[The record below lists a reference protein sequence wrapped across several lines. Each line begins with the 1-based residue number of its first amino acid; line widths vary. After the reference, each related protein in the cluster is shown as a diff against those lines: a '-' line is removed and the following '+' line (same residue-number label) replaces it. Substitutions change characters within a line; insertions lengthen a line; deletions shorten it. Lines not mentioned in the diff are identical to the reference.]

1 MVESNS
7 SQSQNSKLST
17 LLWTFLFV
25 ATICALGGLLTWR
38 FAYPTHILAGVL
50 ITLLTSL
57 VLGLFLY
64 WLLSK
69 RKSQPKTPD
78 QEKAVINKRCMLLT
92 KHFKSMLSIQK
103 RKKRLSSR
111 YDLPFYIL
119 LSDNPIKDKST
130 ITQMG
135 YEAYKVDDFG
145 NDIEFPILFWLSEHS
160 ILISVSLGEEQHT
173 SYVKTLCQNLNKW
186 RPRQAINGII
196 LTTDVKEF
204 LESTET
210 ITQKADQI
218 KSQIKGFNRVFGLN
232 LPIYNI
238 ITQMGQINDFC
249 QFFSGFD
256 EAKRN
261 DVFGATSPIL
271 KHGGIEA
278 DWFNTEYDNLI
289 TQLLSNMSAA
299 LVSQLNQDYRNAI
312 CSAPYQFALLKESL
326 WEFLYRLYRGEQ
338 LQDGLNFRG
347 FYFTHSGAIQKQHD
361 VLANVVNQ
369 NLGYEQFQQHQ
380 QIPVQQTLF
389 AQYLMTHTIINEH
402 ELVGVNRR
410 KENLLL
416 AMQTAYTLF
425 WLSLFSFVLID
436 IKLDFDYQSKIE
448 TKADSMLE
456 RYKEAIS
463 AQPYNIESMADNIP
477 NLYSLNRIYTL
488 YLEPKPWYT
497 LPFMPTSSIVHD
509 VRTAYYDELQRV
521 LIPSMENTL
530 EKDLFVYVNLE
541 DQAKTLSLLNNYRLL
556 FNVDRSNIAALKKY
570 FITTLEEQ
578 GEADS
583 VNITQLEMLL
593 DDVFAQ
599 GLVPMK
605 ANLGLEHLAKKVISQ
620 TGVETLLYQHILNS
634 ATYSKRIDIRQ
645 ELGSNFQS
653 LMSFSPNYAGYMV
666 PYLYTPSGFNEL
678 DLSVDSPIIKEAL
691 KAYEGVAGASP
702 SASEMYRISR
712 DLKQRYQNDYINY
725 WRDFISHIKIASVSN
740 ADELKQTLAL
750 LTTASNNPLAL
761 LYNTI
766 SKYTS
771 VELPQSP
778 TEDKN
783 AQPEEQDI
791 DKKESARQIQLAFER
806 FHEQVT
812 ADEQGNKPIDSL
824 LGKVTQAETW
834 LDKFYQAEEPQKV
847 AYQALT
853 ATIKTSNPISILAQ
867 QEATQ
872 PSFSQQILTQVTRQS
887 NELVMSLAHDYLNNT
902 WKTEVYQPYK
912 TTIAS
917 YYPFNKSASSDASTA
932 DVATFFKLDG
942 TLDQYYQTKLKN
954 FSTEERSPY
963 LYGLLPNTGFALDPS
978 VWQMLAKARDIRSAL
993 FLADPQSMSLQFQ
1006 LKAKEM
1012 SPDVTEFIIQ
1022 GEKPLFTYQHGPR
1035 LWTKQNWSAAAIEQ
1049 DSVGFQLKAQ
1059 TNNIATEKFQGN
1071 WAWFRLIEPRVASAT
1086 SQQTEVAI
1094 KYGDSQ
1100 VQLSIKTQGQNNPF
1114 VPNFF
1119 SAFSLP
1125 SSI

>member
-1 MVESNS
+1 MAEQNS
-7 SQSQNSKLST
+7 SQSQTNRLSS
-17 LLWTFLFV
+17 LVWTFILV
-25 ATICALGGLLTWR
+25 ITIFALGGFLTWK
-38 FAYPTHILAGVL
+38 FAYPMHTIAGILL
-50 ITLLTSL
+50 TLLTAL
-57 VLGLFLY
+57 IFGLLCY

-69 RKSQPKTPD
+69 RRIQSKTPN
-78 QEKAVINKRCMLLT
+78 QEKLLINKRCKLLT
-92 KHFKSMLSIQK
+92 KHFKAMLSIQK

-119 LSDNPIKDKST
+119 LSDAPIKDKSV

-160 ILISVSLGEEQHT
+160 ILISVSLGDDQHPD
-173 SYVKTLCQNLNKW
+173 YVKTLCQSLNKW
-186 RPRQAINGII
+186 RSRQAVNGII
-196 LTTDVKEF
+196 LTTDVKEI
-204 LESTET
+204 LKSTE
-210 ITQKADQI
+210 IVTQKADQI
-218 KSQIKGFNRVFGLN
+218 KSQIKSFNHIFGLN
-232 LPIYNI
+232 LPVYNI

-249 QFFSGFD
+249 QFFSAFD
-256 EAKRN
+256 ETKRN
-261 DVFGATSPIL
+261 DVFGVTSPIM
-271 KHGGIEA
+271 KHGGIDA
-278 DWFNTEYDNLI
+278 DWYNTEYDSLV
-289 TQLLSNMSAA
+289 TQLLSNMSNA
-299 LVSQLNQDYRNAI
+299 LASQLNQDYRNAI
-312 CSAPYQFALLKESL
+312 CAAPYQFALLKENL

-338 LQDGLNFRG
+338 LHDGLNFRG
-347 FYFTHSGAIQKQHD
+347 FYFTHSGQVQNQHD

-369 NLGYEQFQQHQ
+369 ALGYEQFQQHQ

-389 AQYLMTHTIINEH
+389 AQYLMTHTILNEH

-416 AMQTAYTLF
+416 TMQTAYTLF
-425 WLSLFSFVLID
+425 WLSLFAFVLID
-436 IKLDFDYQSKIE
+436 IKLDFDYQSKLE
-448 TKADSMLE
+448 AEADSMLE

-463 AQPYNIESMADNIP
+463 AQPYNIENMADNIP
-477 NLYSLNRIYTL
+477 NLYSLNRIYAL
-488 YLEPKPWYT
+488 YREPKPWYSFS
-497 LPFMPTSSIVHD
+497 FMPTSSIVND
-509 VRTAYYDELQRV
+509 VESAYFDELQRV

-556 FNVDRSNIAALKKY
+556 FNTDRSNIGALKRY
-570 FITTLEEQ
+570 FVTTLEEQ

-583 VNITQLEMLL
+583 VNIAQLEILL
-593 DDVFAQ
+593 DDVFDQ
-599 GLVPMK
+599 GLVPIK

-634 ATYSKRIDIRQ
+634 ETYSNRIDIRH
-645 ELGSNFQS
+645 ELGSNFQK

-678 DLSVDSPIIKEAL
+678 DLSINSPILEEAL
-691 KAYEGVAGASP
+691 RAYEGVAGASP

-725 WRDFISHIKIASVSN
+725 WRDFVSQIQTINIRN
-740 ADELKQTLAL
+740 ADDLKRTMAL
-750 LTTASNNPLAL
+750 LTNASNNPLAM
-761 LYNTI
+761 LYNTV

-771 VELPQSP
+771 VELPKAPSK
-778 TEDKN
+778 DKN
-783 AQPEEQDI
+783 TQPQEQDM

-806 FHEQVT
+806 FHNQVA

-824 LGKVTQAETW
+824 LGKVTQAEIW
-834 LDKFYQAEEPQKV
+834 LDKFYQAEDPQKV

-853 ATIKTSNPISILAQ
+853 ASIKTSNPISELAQ
-867 QEATQ
+867 QEGAQ
-872 PSFSQQILTQVTRQS
+872 PSISQQILTQVTRQS

-902 WKTEVYQPYK
+902 WRAEVYQPYK
-912 TTIAS
+912 TTIAG
-917 YYPFNKSASSDASTA
+917 YYPFNKAASSDASTA
-932 DVATFFKLDG
+932 DVAAFFKSDG
-942 TLDQYYQTKLKN
+942 TLEQYYQSKLKN
-954 FSTEERSPY
+954 FSNDERSPY

-978 VWQMLAKARDIRSAL
+978 VWQMISKARDIRNAL
-993 FLADPQSMSLQFQ
+993 FLADPQNMSLQFQ
-1006 LKAKEM
+1006 LRAKEM
-1012 SPDVTEFIIQ
+1012 SSDVTEFIIQ

-1035 LWTKQNWSAAAIEQ
+1035 LWTKQSWSAAAIEQ
-1049 DSVGFQLKAQ
+1049 DSVGFQIKAQ
-1059 TNNIATEKFQGN
+1059 KSNIASESFQGN
-1071 WAWFRLIEPRVASAT
+1071 WAWFKFIEPRVASAT
-1086 SQQTEVAI
+1086 SQETEIAI